1 MHTPGVF
8 KRNSK
13 LSLLGRLR
21 GASALRVVLIVAT
34 LLASQN
40 ALACA
45 FEEAFAAQ
53 AIEIVASEESEE
65 EDCCTLC
72 FDCAHCGGCHSAA
85 ESPRATHGH
94 LPFQSIT
101 FTNLTLAT
109 VAPKLWT
116 PPALLRPP
124 ISAA

>member
-1 MHTPGVF
+1 MHTPGMSTGHSAHTLF
-8 KRNSK
+8 D
-13 LSLLGRLR
+13 RLR
-21 GASALRVVLIVAT
+21 RASALRVVLVVAT

-40 ALACA
+40 SLACA
-45 FEEAFAAQ
+45 FEEVLAQ
-53 AIEIVASEESEE
+53 QGIEIVVSEASD

-72 FDCAHCGGCHSAA
+72 FDCAHCGGCHASAV
-85 ESPRATHGH
+85 SPRAFLGH
-94 LPFQSIT
+94 LSFQSIT
-101 FTNLTLAT
+101 FANLSLAS